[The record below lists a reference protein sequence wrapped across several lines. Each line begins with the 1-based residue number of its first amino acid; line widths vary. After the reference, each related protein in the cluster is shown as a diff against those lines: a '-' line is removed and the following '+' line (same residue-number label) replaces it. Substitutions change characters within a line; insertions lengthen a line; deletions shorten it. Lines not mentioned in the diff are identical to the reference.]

1 MRYADGREKSA
12 EFLRLAIPLMT
23 QQAAALHPISYAVW
37 YEYVSGVNRSLRD
50 AIDDLRT
57 RECVLDEE
65 TTRSLFR
72 SHVAD
77 YDEEA
82 AHKVTQDVQ
91 QVLDDMADSAK
102 AAGQQASLFG
112 SSLESWQQD
121 MVSRGDDLGLE
132 RLLDDT
138 RQMGTAIGLLKA
150 RLDESQDEVARLKVE
165 VARAREDA
173 LSDQLTGLANRRG
186 FDLAL
191 ASCIAAKIPDTAG
204 PSLLIADIDHFKRI
218 NDSYGH
224 LFGDKVIRAVATVL
238 KDNVKGRDIAARCG
252 GEEFAILLPETSID
266 GARVVAE
273 KIRATIAACR
283 IKRLDDN
290 STINNVT
297 VSLGVSCYQ
306 GGEAIGEFVARAD
319 SALYASKSGGRN
331 RVTLAAAA

>member
-102 AAGQQASLFG
+102 RARHGL
-112 SSLESWQQD
+112 
-121 MVSRGDDLGLE
+121 DDLDVAILSELQSDARITHAELARRLSLSGPAIHQRVRRLE
-132 RLLDDT
+132 R
-138 RQMGTAIGLLKA
+138 QG
-150 RLDESQDEVARLKVE
+150 
-165 VARAREDA
+165 
-173 LSDQLTGLANRRG
+173 
-186 FDLAL
+186 
-191 ASCIAAKIPDTAG
+191 
-204 PSLLIADIDHFKRI
+204 
-218 NDSYGH
+218 Y
-224 LFGDKVIRAVATVL
+224 
-238 KDNVKGRDIAARCG
+238 VK
-252 GEEFAILLPETSID
+252 
-266 GARVVAE
+266 RVVALLDRE
-273 KIRATIAACR
+273 LLGIAEALR
-283 IKRLDDN
+283 SI
-290 STINNVT
+290 
-297 VSLGVSCYQ
+297 YQ
-306 GGEAIGEFVARAD
+306 ANDLLAPA
-319 SALYASKSGGRN
+319 GRSPCHG
-331 RVTLAAAA
+331 THGKG